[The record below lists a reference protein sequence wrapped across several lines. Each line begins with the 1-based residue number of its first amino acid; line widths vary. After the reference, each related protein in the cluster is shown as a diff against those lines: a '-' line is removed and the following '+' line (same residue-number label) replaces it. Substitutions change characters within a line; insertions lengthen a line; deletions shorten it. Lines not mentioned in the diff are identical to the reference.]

1 MLDCK
6 LGRGRQ
12 LSDKEQ
18 VKLENKR
25 KKSEGTVRKSDMEYY
40 GSCIKAERSRLDYEG
55 SVQRGCYVLK
65 RLEEERLEQLKGVV
79 QQFHRVMGD
88 NRPKLVSL
96 SQRLEEPVSLCN
108 VNKDIQELKVKVDM
122 EGMGEQML
130 PNFYCEDVMNV
141 MNKERRR
148 EALVKF
154 LAIVKADIDRERKG
168 RAGVENLA
176 KALQETPKFGGE
188 ESQADVQDKLQ
199 HMRSMMTYLEAS
211 RYKALNIMM
220 DVEGRPRVVHTVSSY
235 IDYSKDKQGFT
246 QASLRLPSWV
256 KVDPLPPT
264 PESDLLPAGLDWSDR
279 GTADGGSPSDSQ
291 VGGNSPRMKT

>member
-1 MLDCK
+1 
-6 LGRGRQ
+6 
-12 LSDKEQ
+12 
-18 VKLENKR
+18 
-25 KKSEGTVRKSDMEYY
+25 ME
-40 GSCIKAERSRLDYEG
+40 S
-55 SVQRGCYVLK
+55 
-65 RLEEERLEQLKGVV
+65 
-79 QQFHRVMGD
+79 

-96 SQRLEEPVSLCN
+96 TGRLREPVALCDPS
-108 VNKDIQELKVKVDM
+108 KDVGELSVEL
-122 EGMGEQML
+122 EGEELGGQIL
-130 PNFYCEDVMNV
+130 PHFYAEDLVNV

-148 EALVKF
+148 EALAKF
-154 LAIVKADIDRERKG
+154 VGIIKADIEREKKG

-188 ESQADVQDKLQ
+188 ESQHDVQDKLQ

-220 DVEGRPRVVHTVSSY
+220 DVEGRPRVVHPVSSY

-264 PESDLLPAGLDWSDR
+264 PESELLPAGLDWSDR
-279 GTADGGSPSDSQ
+279 GTA
-291 VGGNSPRMKT
+291 